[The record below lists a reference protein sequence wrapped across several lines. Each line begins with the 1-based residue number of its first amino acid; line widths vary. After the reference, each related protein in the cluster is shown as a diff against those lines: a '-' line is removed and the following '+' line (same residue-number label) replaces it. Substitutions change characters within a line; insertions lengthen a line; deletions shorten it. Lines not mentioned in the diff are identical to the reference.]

1 MKISLVQ
8 CAAVATM
15 TLGML
20 AGCNGIGSQVPNL
33 ASNGVAPAGV
43 AQAAL
48 GAQSS
53 SLASMIALT
62 TREHI
67 VPSVHPNTGKSWMDP
82 DARHIKYLLYAS
94 DEVAGT
100 VDVYAARS
108 RGHVVGRLTGFQ
120 FPYGECLDATGNVYI
135 ADFAAKDIVEYE
147 RGGTTPIKTLRDV
160 YGFPIGCSVDP
171 KTGDVAVANFEGV
184 GRTCMGGIVI
194 YKDASGRGR
203 LYQDKDFNY
212 YWPPGYDSQGNVY
225 VEGRKRENRG
235 TAGLA
240 ELRYGSRKLVT
251 LSLSG
256 AKVTYPG
263 SVQWDGQYI
272 TATDQAFEGSH
283 VTGVY
288 RLTVTGSEAAV
299 VGSTKLS
306 DICLKGKV
314 PYNDVVQPFRDGT
327 NRGQNEISGGNL
339 SCDYRFGFW
348 KYVQGGDPKRALPYN
363 TAPQL
368 SYGEVVS
375 PAWTRKP

>member
-1 MKISLVQ
+1 MKTSLVQ
-8 CAAVATM
+8 CAAVATI

-20 AGCNGIGSQVPNL
+20 AGCNGIGSQMPSV
-33 ASNGVAPAGV
+33 ASNGAP
-43 AQAAL
+43 QAAL

-67 VPSVHPNTGKSWMDP
+67 IPSVHPNAGKSWMDP
-82 DARHIKYLLYAS
+82 DARNIKYLLYAS
-94 DEVAGT
+94 DEVTGT
-100 VDVYAARS
+100 VIVYASRS
-108 RGHVVGRLTGFQ
+108 TGKVVGRLTGFQ
-120 FPYGECLDATGNVYI
+120 FPYGQCLDVTGNVYI
-135 ADFAAKDIVEYE
+135 ADFAARDIVEYAH
-147 RGGTTPIKTLRDV
+147 GGTTPIKTLSDR

-171 KTGDVAVANFEGV
+171 KTGNLAVANFEGL

-194 YKDASGRGR
+194 YKDAAGRGR

-225 VEGRKRENRG
+225 VEGRKNESKGR
-235 TAGLA
+235 AGLA
-240 ELRYGSRKLVT
+240 EILFGSKKLVT

-256 AKVTYPG
+256 ANITYPG
-263 SVQWDGQYI
+263 SVLWDGQYI
-272 TATDQAFEGSH
+272 AATDQAFQGSH

-299 VGSTKLS
+299 VSSVKLS

-327 NRGQNEISGGNL
+327 TKGQNDISGGNL
-339 SCDYRFGFW
+339 ACDYRFGFW
-348 KYVQGGDPKRALPYN
+348 RYVQGGDPKRALPYDI
-363 TAPQL
+363 APQL
-368 SYGEVVS
+368 SYGQVVS
-375 PAWTRKP
+375 PYWTKKP